1 MTQQHKPFLI
11 LRKIKYGESDLI
23 IHALSPLGEKIS
35 FMARGALRS
44 KKRFGGGVLE
54 PGHHVLLTYKEAPLP
69 GKMSSLQEAS
79 LLADFKHTR
88 RSYDHL
94 EFALFVL
101 ECAGKVG
108 QEGDDSSSFLY
119 NLVGHTLKAIETCV
133 NLNLVKVQFYLKF
146 LMQQGVMTLEPW
158 MKPFL
163 TAKISEVDS
172 LLDYQDL
179 AEQKEPLIKN
189 DVRHYLENA
198 EAAHFSAL
206 DLK

>member
-1 MTQQHKPFLI
+1 MGDHQKPFLI

-23 IHALSPLGEKIS
+23 IQALSPVGEKIS

-54 PGHHVLLTYKEAPLP
+54 PGHHVLLTYKDAPQS
-69 GKMSSLQEAS
+69 GKMGSLQEAS
-79 LLADFKHTR
+79 LIADFRNIR

-108 QEGDDSSSFLY
+108 QEGDESSSFLY
-119 NLVGHTLKAIETCV
+119 NLVGHSLKAVETCQS
-133 NLNLVKVQFYLKF
+133 LDILKLQFYLKF
-146 LMQQGVMTLEPW
+146 LMHQGVMTLEPW

-163 TAKISEVDS
+163 MAKISETDS
-172 LLDYQDL
+172 LLEFQEL
-179 AEQKEPLIKN
+179 AEKKEGLLKN
-189 DVRHYLENA
+189 DLRHYLQNA
-198 EAAHFSAL
+198 EL
-206 DLK
+206 QNL